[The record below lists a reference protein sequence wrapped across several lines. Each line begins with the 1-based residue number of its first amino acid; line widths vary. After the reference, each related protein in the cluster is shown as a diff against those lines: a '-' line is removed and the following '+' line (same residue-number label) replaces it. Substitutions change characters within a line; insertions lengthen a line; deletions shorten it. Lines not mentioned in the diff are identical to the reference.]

1 MVENIKEDPE
11 IPCARDRNKILIL
24 LFIGVFMGALDIGI
38 VGPALPSM
46 ESFFNIDARSAS
58 WVFAIYILFFMIGTP
73 LMAKLSDMYGRRPV
87 YILDIS
93 LFAIGSA
100 ITASSFSFEMLLLG
114 RAIQGFGAG
123 GIFPVASAFIGDTF
137 PPEKR
142 GGALGIIGSVF
153 GFSGVIGPILGGLLL
168 KYGWQWLF
176 IINLPIAVV
185 IIILS
190 LYILPVTKRKWVPD
204 FDWKGTI
211 VLGILVTFLAYGVNQ
226 IETDNFLGSFLSFKV
241 WPFLAIAVI
250 LLPLL
255 WKIEKNAKDPIVQV
269 DLLSNKEVRLATGI
283 SIGTG
288 LSQSAIVFIP
298 SFAMIALGLSTTSA
312 SFMLIPLVLTM
323 ALSAPVVGQLLDRF
337 GSKIVILSGTF
348 LLIIGM
354 AMISLLGQN
363 NYLFVISEII
373 VGMGLITILG
383 SPLRYIML
391 SESPPKERASGQA
404 LININASAGQ
414 LVGGAFI
421 GTVIA
426 SQSGIYGFQ
435 SAYLL
440 MAGVGIVI
448 LILAI
453 GLKSRKDQ
461 LKSMKSNF

>member
-1 MVENIKEDPE
+1 MDEKKVL
-11 IPCARDRNKILIL
+11 CAKDRNKVLIL
-24 LFIGVFMGALDIGI
+24 LFLGVFMGALDIGI

-46 ESFFNIDARSAS
+46 ESFFNINARSAS

-87 YILDIS
+87 YILDVT

-100 ITASSFSFEMLLLG
+100 ITAFSFSFEMMLLG

-153 GFSGVIGPILGGLLL
+153 GFSAVIGPILGGLLL

-176 IINLPIAVV
+176 IINLPIALLV
-185 IIILS
+185 IILS
-190 LYILPVTKRKWVPD
+190 FFILPVTKRKWVSD
-204 FDWKGTI
+204 FDWKGTV
-211 VLGILVTFLAYGVNQ
+211 VLSVLVTSLAYGVNQ
-226 IETDNFLGSFLSFKV
+226 IETGNFLGSFISLKV
-241 WPFLAIAVI
+241 WPFLLLALI
-250 LLPLL
+250 LVPVL
-255 WKIEKNAKDPIVQV
+255 WKVEKKSDDPIIQV

-298 SFAMIALGLSTTSA
+298 SFAVAAFSLSITEA

-323 ALSAPVVGQLLDRF
+323 TICAPLIGLLLDRL
-337 GSKIVILSGTF
+337 GSKIIILVGSF
-348 LLIIGM
+348 LLIVGM
-354 AMISLLGQN
+354 IMISLLASN
-363 NYLFVISEII
+363 TYIFMISEVIM
-373 VGMGLITILG
+373 GMGLITILG

-404 LININASAGQ
+404 LININSSVGQ
-414 LVGGAFI
+414 LIGGAFI

-426 SQSGIYGFQ
+426 SQTGLSGYET
-435 SAYLL
+435 AYLL
-440 MAGVGIVI
+440 IAFVGIVI
-448 LILAI
+448 LGLAF
-453 GLKSRKDQ
+453 GLKSRNEQ
-461 LKSMKSNF
+461 LKTTRTNF

>member
-1 MVENIKEDPE
+1 MDEKKVLGAK
-11 IPCARDRNKILIL
+11 DRNKVLVL
-24 LFIGVFMGALDIGI
+24 LFLGVFMGALDIGI

-46 ESFFNIDARSAS
+46 ESFFNINARSAS

-73 LMAKLSDMYGRRPV
+73 LMAKLSDMYGRRPI
-87 YILDIS
+87 YILDVT

-100 ITASSFSFEMLLLG
+100 ITAFSFSFEMMLLG

-153 GFSGVIGPILGGLLL
+153 GFSAVIGPILGGLLL

-176 IINLPIAVV
+176 IINLPIALLV
-185 IIILS
+185 IILS
-190 LYILPVTKRKWVPD
+190 FFILPVPKKKWVSN

-211 VLGILVTFLAYGVNQ
+211 VLSVLVTSLAYGVNQ
-226 IETDNFLGSFLSFKV
+226 IETGNFLGSFISLKV
-241 WPFLAIAVI
+241 WPFL
-250 LLPLL
+250 LLALLLIPVL
-255 WKIEKNAKDPIVQV
+255 WKVEKKSDDPIIQV

-288 LSQSAIVFIP
+288 LSQSAIIFIP
-298 SFAMIALGLSTTSA
+298 SFAVAAFSLSITDA

-323 ALSAPVVGQLLDRF
+323 TIFAPIVGLLLDRL
-337 GSKIVILSGTF
+337 GSKIIILVGSF
-348 LLIIGM
+348 LLIVGM
-354 AMISLLGQN
+354 IMISLLGSN
-363 NYLFVISEII
+363 TYIFIISEVIM
-373 VGMGLITILG
+373 GMGLITILG

-404 LININASAGQ
+404 LININSSVGQ
-414 LVGGAFI
+414 LIGGAFI

-426 SQSGIYGFQ
+426 SQTGLSGYET
-435 SAYLL
+435 AYLL
-440 MAGVGIVI
+440 IAFVGIVI
-448 LILAI
+448 LGLAF
-453 GLKSRKDQ
+453 GLKSRNEQ
-461 LKSMKSNF
+461 LETTKSNF

>member
-1 MVENIKEDPE
+1 MDEKKVLGAK
-11 IPCARDRNKILIL
+11 DRNKVLIL
-24 LFIGVFMGALDIGI
+24 LFMGVFMGALDIGI

-46 ESFFNIDARSAS
+46 ESFFDINTRLAS
-58 WVFAIYILFFMIGTP
+58 WIFTIYILFFMIGTP
-73 LMAKLSDMYGRRPV
+73 LMAKLSDMYGRRPI
-87 YILDIS
+87 YILDVG

-100 ITASSFSFEMLLLG
+100 ITAFSVSFEMMLLG

-153 GFSGVIGPILGGLLL
+153 GLSAVIGPILGGLLL

-176 IINLPIAVV
+176 IINLPIALLV
-185 IIILS
+185 ILLS
-190 LYILPVTKRKWVPD
+190 FYILPVTKRKKVSG
-204 FDWKGTI
+204 FDWKGTV
-211 VLGILVTFLAYGVNQ
+211 VLGILVTSLAYGVNQ
-226 IETDNFLGSFLSFKV
+226 IETNNFLGSIISLKV
-241 WPFLAIAVI
+241 WPFLLLSLI
-250 LLPLL
+250 LLPIL
-255 WKIEKNAKDPIVQV
+255 WKIEKKAKDPIIQV
-269 DLLSNKEVRLATGI
+269 GLFSNKEVKLATGI

-298 SFAMIALGLSTTSA
+298 SFAVLALSLSVTEA

-323 ALSAPVVGQLLDRF
+323 TIFAPVIGLLLDRF
-337 GSKIVILSGTF
+337 GSKIVILVGSF
-348 LLIIGM
+348 LLIAGM
-354 AMISLLGQN
+354 IMISLLASN
-363 NYLFVISEII
+363 IYLFIISEVIM
-373 VGMGLITILG
+373 GMGLITILG

-404 LININASAGQ
+404 LININSSAGQ
-414 LVGGAFI
+414 LIGGAFI

-426 SQSGIYGFQ
+426 SQTGLSGFET
-435 SAYLL
+435 AYLL
-440 MAGVGIVI
+440 MAVVGIVI

-453 GLKSRKDQ
+453 GLKSRKEQ

>member
-1 MVENIKEDPE
+1 MDEKKVLGAK
-11 IPCARDRNKILIL
+11 DRNKVLIL
-24 LFIGVFMGALDIGI
+24 LFMGVFMGALDIGI

-46 ESFFNIDARSAS
+46 ESFFDINTRLAS
-58 WVFAIYILFFMIGTP
+58 WIFTIYILFFMIGTP
-73 LMAKLSDMYGRRPV
+73 LMAKLSDMYGRRPI
-87 YILDIS
+87 YILDVG

-100 ITASSFSFEMLLLG
+100 ITAFSVSFEMMLLG

-153 GFSGVIGPILGGLLL
+153 GLSAVIGPILGGLLL

-176 IINLPIAVV
+176 IINLPIALLV
-185 IIILS
+185 ILLS
-190 LYILPVTKRKWVPD
+190 FYILPVTKRKKVSG
-204 FDWKGTI
+204 FDWKGTV
-211 VLGILVTFLAYGVNQ
+211 VLGILVTSLAYGVNQ
-226 IETDNFLGSFLSFKV
+226 IETNNFLGSIISLKV
-241 WPFLAIAVI
+241 WPFLLLSLI
-250 LLPLL
+250 LLPIL
-255 WKIEKNAKDPIVQV
+255 WKIEKKVKDPIIQV
-269 DLLSNKEVRLATGI
+269 GLFSNKEVKLATGI

-298 SFAMIALGLSTTSA
+298 SFAVLALSLSVTEA

-323 ALSAPVVGQLLDRF
+323 TIFAPLIGLLLDRL
-337 GSKIVILSGTF
+337 GSKIVILVGSF
-348 LLIIGM
+348 LLIAGM
-354 AMISLLGQN
+354 IMISLLASN
-363 NYLFVISEII
+363 IYLFIISEVIM
-373 VGMGLITILG
+373 GMGLITILG

-404 LININASAGQ
+404 LININSSAGQ
-414 LVGGAFI
+414 LIGGAFI

-426 SQSGIYGFQ
+426 SQTGLSGFET
-435 SAYLL
+435 AYLL
-440 MAGVGIVI
+440 MAVVGIVI

-453 GLKSRKDQ
+453 GLKSRKEQ

>member
-1 MVENIKEDPE
+1 MDEKKVLGAK
-11 IPCARDRNKILIL
+11 DRNKVLVL
-24 LFIGVFMGALDIGI
+24 LFLGVFMGALDIGI

-46 ESFFNIDARSAS
+46 ESFFNINARSAS

-87 YILDIS
+87 YILDVT

-100 ITASSFSFEMLLLG
+100 ITAFSFSFEMMLLG

-153 GFSGVIGPILGGLLL
+153 GFSAVIGPILGGLLL

-176 IINLPIAVV
+176 IINLPIALLV
-185 IIILS
+185 IILS
-190 LYILPVTKRKWVPD
+190 FFILPVTKKKWVSN
-204 FDWKGTI
+204 FDWKGTV
-211 VLGILVTFLAYGVNQ
+211 VLSVLVTSLAYGVNQ
-226 IETDNFLGSFLSFKV
+226 IETGNFLGSFISLKV
-241 WPFLAIAVI
+241 WPFL
-250 LLPLL
+250 LLALLLIPVL
-255 WKIEKNAKDPIVQV
+255 WKVEKKSDDPIIQV

-298 SFAMIALGLSTTSA
+298 SFAVAAFSLSITDA

-323 ALSAPVVGQLLDRF
+323 TIFAPLIGLLLDRL
-337 GSKIVILSGTF
+337 GSKIIILVGSF
-348 LLIIGM
+348 LLIVGM
-354 AMISLLGQN
+354 LMISLLASN
-363 NYLFVISEII
+363 TYIFIISEVIM
-373 VGMGLITILG
+373 GMGLITILG

-404 LININASAGQ
+404 LININSSVGQ
-414 LVGGAFI
+414 LIGGAFI

-426 SQSGIYGFQ
+426 SQTGLSGYET
-435 SAYLL
+435 AYLL
-440 MAGVGIVI
+440 IAFVGIVI
-448 LILAI
+448 LGLAF
-453 GLKSRKDQ
+453 GLKSRKEQ
-461 LKSMKSNF
+461 LKTTKSNF